1 MQIYYFSS
9 KQQRNE
15 EKKGLVIALGK
26 VTTHLPI
33 HPYSRPNLQ
42 AIIPIQAVFPYFA

>member
-1 MQIYYFSS
+1 MQIYNFSS

-33 HPYSRPNLQ
+33 QIFQERICSANLRL
-42 AIIPIQAVFPYFA
+42 API